1 MTHSIQQVRMRA
13 QLDRATFLNAYFA
26 YPESSQQLQPLSSPL
41 QSTQSRLIPESSPPQ
56 PSTPWSTQS
65 HPSHSQS
72 SKLKS
77 PPRQLLPIRSQFVD
91 HTTALPLPRH
101 ILNRFIQDRKYRENA
116 WVGLPKDQ
124 DSKMMGEDAYKF
136 LLEVFTR
143 IASLTA
149 EYYRNIEKI
158 PGKWM
163 DTNKISLRSWSNNR
177 VLEDPRPDFI
187 FAHDGETVAD
197 EVRFIPLLIRIED
210 QPVESEVTGA
220 QLGTYVSH
228 IFAEQVDRLF
238 VNALKMK
245 GCELQVY
252 RFDRSGV
259 ICMQDKI
266 NIHESPEDFIR
277 VIASFSYLS
286 PADLGWDSTCTVW
299 NSATNSPQASY
310 KLSQIAFRECGVYD
324 IPWVLEVANER
335 FVAIGAVN
343 PKREFSILGRATF
356 VVRAVTLA
364 DWKNNNAKA
373 KVYILKQYWQ
383 RLPRVQSDPKIVEL
397 RNSDKQTP
405 DQSDR
410 DGLAQQIGLE
420 VDKKPFEET
429 VMERAGRMDRLRKS
443 WLVEMNG
450 RSVTTF
456 DTIRKN
462 HATEPSLGRED
473 TPERLGANDMEFTR
487 SSSATTPTTLDTL
500 QNDLAHSALVSRSLV
515 RLVFDR
521 PGWPI
526 ERFMSKRE
534 LLLAV
539 RMIVEELGSLYK
551 KGIIHRDVS
560 PGNLIISD
568 SGGHIIDFDHSKI
581 TYEIGKVVVQRKES
595 EDVLEVASAVF
606 GDTAKAEGYVG
617 HLKTLWNVK
626 DRPATPTDFRWPMKA
641 GPVYSFGRRG
651 QGDGFLTGTY
661 QYLSHHLERA
671 DFHHCIHDLDSLFWS
686 MNSLPL
692 TLEGPGGK
700 KRQNPPRD
708 IIETYYDGGPHEKL
722 QMESSFFVDGD
733 KFRVMMARYSDY
745 FKDLIPLM
753 EKWYRFV
760 NLACRYEGYEYHQ
773 PHEILV
779 EIIDEAIERLGPEAE
794 KGYENDAEEEKQRR
808 KKEKDDMGKAISKQM
823 TVAALFKETK
833 AGSILL
839 TSATT
844 STESVPAVCNQP
856 LVMASPGP
864 STPLVNRI
872 PAARSPETDRVVKRL
887 RANPPRLE
895 ST

>member
-1 MTHSIQQVRMRA
+1 MRA
-13 QLDRATFLNAYFA
+13 QLDRATFLDAYFA
-26 YPESSQQLQPLSSPL
+26 YPESSQQLQALSSPL
-41 QSTQSRLIPESSPPQ
+41 QSTQYRLIPESSPPQ
-56 PSTPWSTQS
+56 PSTPWSTQF

-72 SKLKS
+72 FKLQS
-77 PPRQLLPIRSQFVD
+77 PPPQLLPIRSQFVD
-91 HTTALPLPRH
+91 HTTALPLPQH
-101 ILNRFIQDRKYRENA
+101 ILNHFIQDRKYRENA

-149 EYYRNIEKI
+149 EYYRNNEKI

-163 DTNKISLRSWSNNR
+163 DTNKISLRSWSKNR

-187 FAHDGETVAD
+187 FAHDETVAD
-197 EVRFIPLLIRIED
+197 QVCWSRVFAMLEIKNQR
-210 QPVESEVTGA
+210 VESEVTGA
-220 QLGTYVSH
+220 QFRTYVSH

-238 VNALKMK
+238 VYALKME

-259 ICMQDKI
+259 VCMQDKI

-299 NSATNSPQASY
+299 DSATNSPQASY
-310 KLSQIAFRECGVYD
+310 KLSQNAFRECGVYD

-343 PKREFSILGRATF
+343 PKRGLSILGRATF
-356 VVRAVTLA
+356 IVRAVTLA
-364 DWKNNNAKA
+364 DWKNKHANA

-383 RLPRVQSDPKIVEL
+383 RLPRVQSDPKIIEL

-410 DGLAQQIGLE
+410 DGVAQQIGLE

-429 VMERAGRMDRLRKS
+429 VMERARWMDRLKKS
-443 WLVEMNG
+443 WIVEMNG
-450 RSVTTF
+450 KPVTTF

-462 HATEPSLGRED
+462 HATEASPGPEVTPGTLG
-473 TPERLGANDMEFTR
+473 TNDMEFTG
-487 SSSATTPTTLDTL
+487 SSSATTPATLDTL
-500 QNDLAHSALVSRSLV
+500 QNDLAHSVLVSRSLV

-526 ERFMSKRE
+526 ERFTSKRE

-560 PGNLIISD
+560 PGNLILSD

-581 TYEIGKVVVQRKES
+581 TFETRKATVQRKES
-595 EDVLEVASAVF
+595 EDVLEVASAILEN
-606 GDTAKAEGYVG
+606 TAPAENYVG
-617 HLKTLWNVK
+617 YLKILWNVK
-626 DRPATPTDFRWPMKA
+626 DRPATPTDFRWPTEYK
-641 GPVYSFGRRG
+641 PVYSFSNRSKRN
-651 QGDGFLTGTY
+651 GFFTGTY
-661 QYLSHHLERA
+661 EYLSHHLKRA
-671 DFHHCIHDLDSLFWS
+671 KFHHCTHDLDSLFWN
-686 MNSLPL
+686 MNKLPL
-692 TLEGPGGK
+692 KFEGPGGK
-700 KRQNPPRD
+700 KRQNPPVD
-708 IIETYYDGGPHEKL
+708 IIKTYYDDGPDGKHD
-722 QMESSFFVDGD
+722 MASSFFTDRQEWGA
-733 KFRVMMARYSDY
+733 MMASYSDY
-745 FKDLIPLM
+745 FKDLIPMM
-753 EKWYRFV
+753 EKWYQFV
-760 NLACRYEGYEYHQ
+760 YIACRFEGFEYHQ

-779 EIIDEAIERLGPEAE
+779 KIIDEAIEGLGPEAE
-794 KGYENDAEEEKQRR
+794 KGYEDDAEEEKR
-808 KKEKDDMGKAISKQM
+808 KRQKEKDDMEKAISKQM
-823 TVAALFKETK
+823 TVATLLKEMK
-833 AGSILL
+833 VGSILL

-844 STESVPAVCNQP
+844 PTESVPAVCNQP
-856 LVMASPGP
+856 LVKASPGP

>member
-1 MTHSIQQVRMRA
+1 MRA

-77 PPRQLLPIRSQFVD
+77 SPPQLLPIRSQFVD
-91 HTTALPLPRH
+91 HTTALPFPRH
-101 ILNRFIQDRKYRENA
+101 ILNHLIQDRKYRENA

-163 DTNKISLRSWSNNR
+163 DTNQISLRSWSKNR

-187 FAHDGETVAD
+187 FAHDDTVAD
-197 EVRFIPLLIRIED
+197 EVCWSRVFAMLEIKNQR
-210 QPVESEVTGA
+210 VESEVTGT
-220 QLGTYVSH
+220 QLGTYMSH

-252 RFDRSGV
+252 RFDRSGFV
-259 ICMQDKI
+259 CMQDKI

-299 NSATNSPQASY
+299 DSATNSPQASY
-310 KLSQIAFRECGVYD
+310 KLSQNAFRECGVYD
-324 IPWVLEVANER
+324 IPWVLEVANEK

-343 PKREFSILGRATF
+343 PKRGPSILGRATF

-364 DWKNNNAKA
+364 DWKNKNANA

-383 RLPRVQSDPKIVEL
+383 RLPRVQSDTKIIEL
-397 RNSDKQTP
+397 RNADKQTP

-420 VDKKPFEET
+420 VDKEPFEET
-429 VMERAGRMDRLRKS
+429 VMERAGWMDRLKKS
-443 WLVEMNG
+443 WIVEMNG
-450 RSVTTF
+450 KPVTTF
-456 DTIRKN
+456 DIIRKN
-462 HATEPSLGRED
+462 HATEASPGPEV
-473 TPERLGANDMEFTR
+473 TPGRLGANDMEFAGA
-487 SSSATTPTTLDTL
+487 SSTTTPATLDTL
-500 QNDLAHSALVSRSLV
+500 QNDLAHSALVSRTLV

-526 ERFMSKRE
+526 ERFTSKRE
-534 LLLAV
+534 LLLAL

-568 SGGHIIDFDHSKI
+568 SGAHIIDFDHSKI

-745 FKDLIPLM
+745 FKDLIPMM

-760 NLACRYEGYEYHQ
+760 NLACRFEGFEYHQ

-779 EIIDEAIERLGPEAE
+779 KIIDEAIEGLGPETE
-794 KGYENDAEEEKQRR
+794 KGYEDDAEEEKR
-808 KKEKDDMGKAISKQM
+808 KRQKEKDDMEKAISKQM
-823 TVAALFKETK
+823 TVATLLKEMK
-833 AGSILL
+833 AGSMPL
-839 TSATT
+839 TSATH
-844 STESVPAVCNQP
+844 SHH
-856 LVMASPGP
+856 
-864 STPLVNRI
+864 
-872 PAARSPETDRVVKRL
+872 K
-887 RANPPRLE
+887 NPRPIITRKK
-895 ST
+895 